1 MSQDDEDDKPKKAD
15 EAKGDKA
22 KPDEAK
28 KPDKVEKDDKT
39 AKPDK
44 ARASAK
50 TDTPDEDDTDKK
62 GDKAKA
68 TADKANKDD
77 PVAKAD
83 KDDPVAKAAKA
94 DQADK
99 DKVAN
104 VAKADEAD
112 KAGKVDKPVPADD
125 DDDEDDDIE
134 DLKRRYLLKRFWE
147 SASGFW
153 RGNAR
158 RVSWFLTGSLL
169 ATIAVQLVIQYQL
182 TVWNRV
188 IFDALENKNA
198 DTVLFQAMI
207 FPVLAVASVLSWV
220 VLVYLRMTTQRRW
233 RRWLTSHVID
243 RWLGS
248 GRYYQLNLVKGDH
261 QNPEYRIA
269 EDLRLATESPV
280 EFVVGIVSASLSAM
294 TFIVVLWT
302 IGGALTVPIGG
313 TTITIPG
320 FLVVGAVV
328 YAIIAS
334 GSMLLIGRR
343 FVRVAEN
350 KNQAEAEY
358 RYILTRLR
366 ENGES
371 IALIRG
377 EPEERAGLEA
387 SITNVLRRWRDVCFQ
402 TMRTTIVY
410 QGSGILAPVVPVI
423 LSAPKFLDGS
433 MTLGQVM
440 QAASAF
446 VIVQQAFSWLV
457 DNYPRFA
464 DWTASA
470 RRVASLMVSLDTLD
484 RAEEAGVG
492 HIDYGETNDAALHLS
507 DLSVTLDDGTVVVN
521 DADVAIEPGEK
532 VLVVGESG
540 TGKSSLVRAIAG
552 LWPWGGGKLELQAGA
567 RLFMLP
573 QRPYIPIG
581 TLRRAVTYPSG
592 VDDVPAEE
600 VAEAMEQV
608 GLGDFIERLDE
619 EANWDQILSGGE
631 KQRVAF
637 ARILVHKPDIIVMDE
652 ATSALD
658 PGSQEYLMN
667 LIQEKLPKTTIIS
680 VGHRPELEKF
690 HERKLVLEARKEG
703 AKLARDIDIS
713 KVRHRRRWRWP
724 RRRRRGQAAKERAK
738 KAA

>member
-1 MSQDDEDDKPKKAD
+1 MSQGDKDD
-15 EAKGDKA
+15 KGDKA
-22 KPDEAK
+22 GA
-28 KPDKVEKDDKT
+28 
-39 AKPDK
+39 A
-44 ARASAK
+44 
-50 TDTPDEDDTDKK
+50 
-62 GDKAKA
+62 
-68 TADKANKDD
+68 KANKPDD
-77 PVAKAD
+77 AD
-83 KDDPVAKAAKA
+83 KDDPVAAAAKA
-94 DQADK
+94 DKADK
-99 DKVAN
+99 DHPVGET
-104 VAKADEAD
+104 AKADKADKGD
-112 KAGKVDKPVPADD
+112 KAGKADKTGPVDTDD
-125 DDDEDDDIE
+125 QDDDIE

-153 RGNAR
+153 RGSAR
-158 RVSWFLTGSLL
+158 RTAWFLTGSLL
-169 ATIAVQLVIQYQL
+169 ATIAVQLIIQYQL

-188 IFDALENKNA
+188 IFDGLENRNA
-198 DTVLFQAMI
+198 DVVLFQAVI
-207 FPVLAVASVLSWV
+207 FPVLAVASVSSWLV
-220 VLVYLRMTTQRRW
+220 NVYLRMTTQRRW
-233 RRWLTSHVID
+233 RRWLSGHVID
-243 RWLGS
+243 RWLAG

-280 EFVVGIVSASLSAM
+280 EFVSGIVFAFLSAA

-302 IGGALTVPIGG
+302 IGGSLTVPIGG
-313 TTITIPG
+313 AAITIPG
-320 FLVVGAVV
+320 FLVLGAIV
-328 YAIIAS
+328 YAVIAS

-358 RYILTRLR
+358 RYLLTRLR

-377 EPEERAGLEA
+377 EEEERAGLDA
-387 SITNVLRRWRDVCFQ
+387 SLANVLRRWRDVCFQ

-433 MTLGQVM
+433 MTLGEVM

-446 VIVQQAFSWLV
+446 VIVQTAFSWLV
-457 DNYPRFA
+457 DNYPKFA

-470 RRVASLMVSLDTLD
+470 RRVASLLVSLDTLD

-492 HIDYGETNDAALHLS
+492 QIEYGETANDALHLS

-521 DADVAIEPGEK
+521 DADVAIQPGEK

-552 LWPWGGGKLELQAGA
+552 LWPWGGGNLQIQAGA
-567 RLFMLP
+567 RMFLLP

-592 VDDVPAEE
+592 VDDVRHEDIAD
-600 VAEAMEQV
+600 AMKEV
-608 GLGDFIERLDE
+608 GLEDFIERLDE
-619 EANWDQILSGGE
+619 EQNWDQVLSGGE

-637 ARILVHKPDIIVMDE
+637 ARILVHEPDIIVMDE

-658 PGSQEYLMN
+658 PGSQEYLMK
-667 LIQEKLPKTTIIS
+667 LVQERLPKTTIIS

-713 KVRHRRRWRWP
+713 KVGRRRRWRWP
-724 RRRRRGQAAKERAK
+724 RRRVRREAAKK

>member
-1 MSQDDEDDKPKKAD
+1 MSQDDDDKPDTALGAKADTSAKADPRDKTDTTKAAKTEKAD
-15 EAKGDKA
+15 EA
-22 KPDEAK
+22 
-28 KPDKVEKDDKT
+28 V
-39 AKPDK
+39 
-44 ARASAK
+44 
-50 TDTPDEDDTDKK
+50 
-62 GDKAKA
+62 
-68 TADKANKDD
+68 
-77 PVAKAD
+77 
-83 KDDPVAKAAKA
+83 KDDPVAKAAM
-94 DQADK
+94 
-99 DKVAN
+99 
-104 VAKADEAD
+104 AD
-112 KAGKVDKPVPADD
+112 KAEVTGTADTTDD
-125 DDDEDDDIE
+125 DQDEDIE
-134 DLKRRYLLKRFWE
+134 DTKRRYLLKRFWE
-147 SASGFW
+147 SASRFW
-153 RGNAR
+153 REAGAR
-158 RVSWFLTGSLL
+158 KVAWFLTGGLL

-188 IFDALENKNA
+188 IFDALENKDA
-198 DTVLFQAMI
+198 ETVLFQAMI
-207 FPVLAVASVLSWV
+207 FPVLAVASVASWV

-233 RRWLTSHVID
+233 RRWLSGHLID
-243 RWLGS
+243 RWLAG

-261 QNPEYRIA
+261 ENPEYRIA

-280 EFVVGIVSASLSAM
+280 EFVVGIVSASLSAA

-302 IGGALTVPIGG
+302 IGGSLTIGG
-313 TTITIPG
+313 VTIPG
-320 FLVVGAVV
+320 FLVVGAVI
-328 YAIIAS
+328 YAVIAS

-358 RYILTRLR
+358 RYLLTRLR

-377 EPEERAGLEA
+377 EPEERAGLDA
-387 SITNVLRRWRDVCFQ
+387 SLANVLRRWRDVCFQ

-457 DNYPRFA
+457 DNYPKFA

-484 RAEEAGVG
+484 NAEEAGVG
-492 HIDYGETNDAALHLS
+492 RIEYGEWGDNALHLS

-521 DADVAIEPGEK
+521 DADVVIKPGER

-552 LWPWGGGKLELQAGA
+552 LWPWGGGQLEIQAGA
-567 RLFMLP
+567 QLFMLP

-581 TLRRAVTYPSG
+581 TLRRAITYPSG
-592 VDDVPAEE
+592 ADDVPADA

-608 GLGDFIERLDE
+608 GLGDFVARLDE
-619 EANWDQILSGGE
+619 EANWDQVLSGGE

-658 PGSQEYLMN
+658 PGSQEYLMK
-667 LIQEKLPKTTIIS
+667 LVQEKLPETTIIS

-690 HERKLVLEARKEG
+690 HERKLVLEARREG

-713 KVRHRRRWRWP
+713 KVGRRRRWRWP
-724 RRRRRGQAAKERAK
+724 RRRRGAAKARMK

>member
-1 MSQDDEDDKPKKAD
+1 MSQDDED
-15 EAKGDKA
+15 
-22 KPDEAK
+22 
-28 KPDKVEKDDKT
+28 
-39 AKPDK
+39 
-44 ARASAK
+44 
-50 TDTPDEDDTDKK
+50 
-62 GDKAKA
+62 
-68 TADKANKDD
+68 TADKAKK
-77 PVAKAD
+77 AKAD
-83 KDDPVAKAAKA
+83 KPEH
-94 DQADK
+94 
-99 DKVAN
+99 
-104 VAKADEAD
+104 ADEAD
-112 KAGKVDKPVPADD
+112 KAEADKPDQAKAAKANKPDKADEDDQVAKAVKADRASTADKTEPDD
-125 DDDEDDDIE
+125 DQDDDIE
-134 DLKRRYLLKRFWE
+134 DAKRRYLLKRFWE

-158 RVSWFLTGSLL
+158 KVSWFLTGGLL
-169 ATIAVQLVIQYQL
+169 ATIAVQLIIQYQL

-188 IFDALENKNA
+188 IFDALEKKDA
-198 DTVLFQAMI
+198 EIVLFQAMI
-207 FPVLAVASVLSWV
+207 FPVLAVASVSSWV
-220 VLVYLRMTTQRRW
+220 VLVYLRMTMQRRW
-233 RRWLTSHVID
+233 RRWLSGHVID
-243 RWLGS
+243 RWLSG

-261 QNPEYRIA
+261 ENPEYRIA

-280 EFVVGIVSASLSAM
+280 EFVVGIVSAMLSAA

-302 IGGALTVPIGG
+302 IGGSLTVPIGG
-313 TTITIPG
+313 TEITIPG

-328 YAIIAS
+328 YAVIAS

-358 RYILTRLR
+358 RYVLTRLR

-377 EPEERAGLEA
+377 EPEERAGLDA
-387 SITNVLRRWRDVCFQ
+387 SLANVLRRWRDVCFQ
-402 TMRTTIVY
+402 HMRTTIVY

-492 HIDYGETNDAALHLS
+492 HIAVGETKEDALHLS
-507 DLSVTLDDGTVVVN
+507 DLSVALDDGTVVVH
-521 DADVAIEPGEK
+521 DADVAIKPGEK

-552 LWPWGGGKLELQAGA
+552 LWPWGGGTLDIQAGA

-592 VDDVPAEE
+592 VDDVPHEE
-600 VAEAMEQV
+600 VADAMEQV
-608 GLGDFIERLDE
+608 GLGQFVERLDE
-619 EANWDQILSGGE
+619 DENWDQVLSGGE

-637 ARILVHKPDIIVMDE
+637 ARLIVHKPDIIVMDE

-658 PGSQEYLMN
+658 PGSQEHLMN
-667 LIQEKLPKTTIIS
+667 LVHERLPKTTVIS

-690 HERKLVLEARKEG
+690 HERKLVLEARAEG
-703 AKLARDIDIS
+703 AKLARDIDLS
-713 KVRHRRRWRWP
+713 KVRRRRWRWP
-724 RRRRRGQAAKERAK
+724 RRRRRGEAAKAKRA
-738 KAA
+738 A

>member
-1 MSQDDEDDKPKKAD
+1 MGQVDKNDEDDRD
-15 EAKGDKA
+15 E
-22 KPDEAK
+22 
-28 KPDKVEKDDKT
+28 
-39 AKPDK
+39 
-44 ARASAK
+44 
-50 TDTPDEDDTDKK
+50 
-62 GDKAKA
+62 
-68 TADKANKDD
+68 
-77 PVAKAD
+77 
-83 KDDPVAKAAKA
+83 
-94 DQADK
+94 
-99 DKVAN
+99 
-104 VAKADEAD
+104 
-112 KAGKVDKPVPADD
+112 
-125 DDDEDDDIE
+125 DIE
-134 DLKRRYLLKRFWE
+134 DIRRRYLLKRFWE
-147 SASGFW
+147 SARGFW

-158 RVSWFLTGSLL
+158 RTAWFLTGSLL
-169 ATIAVQLVIQYQL
+169 ATIVVQLFIQYQL

-188 IFDALENKNA
+188 IFDGLENKNA
-198 DTVLFQAMI
+198 DVVLFQAMI
-207 FPVLAVASVLSWV
+207 FPLVAVASVASWV
-220 VLVYLRMTTQRRW
+220 VLVYLRLTAQRRW
-233 RRWLTSHVID
+233 RRWLSGHIID
-243 RWLGS
+243 RWLAD

-261 QNPEYRIA
+261 ENPEYRIA

-280 EFVVGIVSASLSAM
+280 EFVVGIVSASLSAA

-302 IGGALTVPIGG
+302 IGGSLTVPVGG
-313 TTITIPG
+313 SEITIPG
-320 FLVVGAVV
+320 FLVLGSVV
-328 YAIIAS
+328 YAVIAS

-358 RYILTRLR
+358 RYLLTRLR

-377 EPEERAGLEA
+377 EPEERAGLDA
-387 SITNVLRRWRDVCFQ
+387 SLANVLRRWREVCFQ
-402 TMRTTIVY
+402 HMRTTIVY
-410 QGSGILAPVVPVI
+410 QGSGILAPVVPII

-470 RRVASLMVSLDTLD
+470 RRVASLLVSLDTLD

-492 HIDYGETNDAALHLS
+492 RIKYGEATDDALHLS
-507 DLSVTLDDGTVVVN
+507 DLSVTLDDGSMVVQ
-521 DADVAIEPGEK
+521 DTDVAIKPGEK

-552 LWPWGGGKLELQAGA
+552 LWPWGGGDLRIQTGA
-567 RLFMLP
+567 RLFMVP

-592 VDDVPAEE
+592 VDDVSPED
-600 VAEAMEQV
+600 VADAMEQV
-608 GLGDFIERLDE
+608 GLGQMIGRLDE
-619 EANWDQILSGGE
+619 EANWDQVLSGGE

-637 ARILVHKPDIIVMDE
+637 ARLIVQKPDIIVMDE

-658 PGSQEYLMN
+658 PGSQEHLMN
-667 LIQEKLPKTTIIS
+667 LLHERLPSTTVVS

-703 AKLARDIDIS
+703 AKLARDVDLS
-713 KVRHRRRWRWP
+713 KVRRRRKWRWP
-724 RRRRRGQAAKERAK
+724 RRRRQAAKTR